1 MPANPTFKKRE
12 KERARQE
19 RQREKDAKRKQ
30 RREDRKNRPE
40 GAGGD
45 DLAAAGLEPGDGLD
59 APGASA
65 HWASQDSDAGAT
77 AEAKPGLDGKDAD
90 S

>member
-1 MPANPTFKKRE
+1 MAANPTFKKRE

-40 GAGGD
+40 GAS
-45 DLAAAGLEPGDGLD
+45 AAESDIVEGSPESSPNLERKDG
-59 APGASA
+59 P
-65 HWASQDSDAGAT
+65 
-77 AEAKPGLDGKDAD
+77 
-90 S
+90 